1 MAKQKTE
8 RTVSLML
15 GPATFIELENRSYDE
30 NSSLAEI
37 YIAAIEQYIG
47 NYIPD
52 RATVLAAPG
61 AGKRIRV
68 TLSRDLYNRLR
79 LKIGTSGYNLNDVI
93 YTSFEFYLNVFPK
106 TVAA

>member
-1 MAKQKTE
+1 MTKQKTE

-30 NSSLAEI
+30 NCSLAET
-37 YIAAIEQYIG
+37 YIAAIEKYLE
-47 NYIPD
+47 NNTPD
-52 RATVLAAPG
+52 RAAVLAAPG

-68 TLSRDLYNRLR
+68 TLTRDLYNRLR
-79 LKIGTSGYNLNDVI
+79 LKIGTTGYNLNDVI
-93 YTSFEFYLNVFPK
+93 YTAFEFYLDVFPK